1 MRSELP
7 RTDAG
12 FIEDP
17 PGSPPQGQVA
27 RQWYDFFRGLAE
39 PFSSTEQ
46 TISSAG
52 LLTIEHGLGV
62 KPKRAWAVLVC
73 KTTEYGYAVGE
84 EVAAPCFEDAND
96 HGVTVY
102 VSATNIKA
110 VIGANG
116 VRVMRVD
123 AGNEGQ
129 FAAITA
135 GSWRI
140 VLRCQ

>member
-1 MRSELP
+1 MRSGLP
-7 RTDAG
+7 RSDAG
-12 FIEDP
+12 LIEDP
-17 PGSPPQGQVA
+17 PGNPPRGQVA
-27 RQWYDFFRGLAE
+27 RAWYDFFRGLAE

-46 TISSAG
+46 TIAGAG
-52 LLTIEHGLGV
+52 LLSIEHGLGV
-62 KPKRAWAVLVC
+62 KPKRTWAVLVC

-84 EVAAPCFEDAND
+84 EVLAPCFEDAND
-96 HGVTVY
+96 FGVGVY
-102 VSATNIKA
+102 ANATHIRA

-116 VRVMRVD
+116 VRIMRVD

-129 FAAITA
+129 FAAITP